1 MGHLVLTSDKNYDI
15 CLMYYS
21 MLILKYAYC
30 SCLLFKKTVDSRG
43 RNTYFYV
50 FLCMSMYFYMFFYIC
65 MYCRKCIRY
74 RVKAY
79 NIGLAVT
86 FHEDAYKSLEKVSIM
101 YHMDHSKYCITSHS
115 SRL

>member
-1 MGHLVLTSDKNYDI
+1 
-15 CLMYYS
+15 
-21 MLILKYAYC
+21 
-30 SCLLFKKTVDSRG
+30 
-43 RNTYFYV
+43 
-50 FLCMSMYFYMFFYIC
+50 